1 MWWLP
6 FPVFAL
12 GALGAAWAGTGAV
25 LRLLERRAI
34 LDHPNERSSHQTPTP
49 RGAGLALIAVVLVAW
64 CAVATL
70 AGTLALYW
78 PVFAAA
84 LVLAAVSWRDD
95 LKGLGA
101 GPRLAAQAAA
111 VAVGMV
117 ALPGDGA
124 VFQGLLP
131 GWLDTALAGF
141 LWLWFVNLFNFM
153 DGIDGISGAEAV
165 SIGTGLCLVALA
177 AGWAGEA
184 SLYALIVAAAALG
197 FLPWNWHPARIFLG
211 DVGSVPLGYLIGWL
225 LLGAAAQGLWAA
237 ALLLPLYYLADAT
250 LTLIGRITRRER
262 VWQAHRGHYYQRAV
276 RRGMSHDAVV
286 KTLLGVNLLLVGCA
300 LVSLQG
306 GLVALAALTAG
317 ALSVGVVLWYFR
329 GATGGCADG

>member
-34 LDHPNERSSHQTPTP
+34 LDHPNERSSHQTPKP
-49 RGAGLALIAVVLVAW
+49 RGAGLAVTAVVLVAW

-101 GPRLAAQAAA
+101 APRLAAQAAA
-111 VAVGMV
+111 VAVGMT
-117 ALPGDGA
+117 ALPADGA

-131 GWLDTALAGF
+131 GWLDTVLAGF

-165 SIGTGLCLVALA
+165 SIGAGLCLVALA

-225 LLGAAAQGLWAA
+225 LLGAAAEGLWAA

-250 LTLIGRITRRER
+250 LTLIGRIMRRER
-262 VWQAHRGHYYQRAV
+262 IWQAHRGHYYQRAV
-276 RRGMSHDAVV
+276 RRGMSHAAVV
-286 KTLLGVNLLLVGCA
+286 KTLLGVNLLLVACA

-306 GLVALAALTAG
+306 GPMALAALAVG

-329 GATGGCADG
+329 GATGDPADG